1 MEIIPQE
8 KLRPYLTIIKWSL
21 LFLGASI
28 TSILLVKDLYYYTW
42 DEKMET
48 IIYSIPMVFIFF
60 LWIRYRLDER
70 YIFEHSFFLIDFSV
84 VGLAAVRILGLLY
97 HSGHVLF
104 LLYTLITT
112 KNKTYQWIAGIML
125 AFTISLKLFYWNDF
139 ITPIIGAVLALFFAW
154 LRNRFQKKAPYTNV
168 NGAY

>member
-8 KLRPYLTIIKWSL
+8 KLLPYLSIIKWCFI
-21 LFLGASI
+21 FLGISI
-28 TSILLVKDLYYYTW
+28 TSLLLFKDLYYYTW

-70 YIFEHSFFLIDFSV
+70 YIFEHQFFLIDISV
-84 VGLAAVRILGLLY
+84 VGLAAIRIFGLLF

-112 KNKTYQWIAGIML
+112 NNRTYQWIAGIML
-125 AFTISLKLFYWNDF
+125 AFTICLKLFYWNDF
-139 ITPIIGAVLALFFAW
+139 VTPLTGAALALFFAW